1 MKTFRDFGIDLPTNF
16 SGDRKVLCP
25 QCSHLRKKKHEPCL
39 SVNGDKGTWNCHNCG
54 WTGSLHEK
62 GDFQPERKV
71 YRRPDPATAG
81 GDLSNAIV
89 QYFSGRGIGLSTLVK
104 ARVYSTVH
112 YLAGTGQPTLCM
124 AFPYYRNGELLNVKY
139 RDARKNMTQEK
150 DPEPC
155 LWNIDAAAG
164 AKTICIT
171 EGEIDALSL
180 IECGYAAA
188 VSVDKGAPNAKDA
201 DAGKK
206 LECVANCREILDG
219 SESIILVTDKD
230 EPGLRLEK
238 ELVAML
244 GPQKCRKTT
253 YPSDCKDINDVLMKY
268 GPEGVM
274 RVIDNAEPYPVPG
287 IHRFAEYTAAVESL
301 YRNGI
306 MRGASTGWKML
317 DQIFSLKKGTLNIIT
332 GLPSSGKSEFIH
344 ALAVNA
350 AKNLNWRWAIFSPEM
365 MPPESLVQNLAEKIA
380 VRSFFGQNRMPAEE
394 MRRAVAAVNEIFYLI
409 APDSGGAMTLNEILE
424 AFEVCVIRYQVSGVI
439 IDPWNWVESALPPGE
454 NFTVHVG
461 KMLQQCLAFARTHK
475 VWFAVLAHPRKP
487 EKDKRTGKF
496 PVITLNDISGSQEFA
511 NKADYGISLYRDQSS
526 GSGNITQV
534 HILKSKNKYVATMN
548 TFCEMRWD
556 RSSGTYTD
564 IDPEQEHRYGVADRD
579 PDSPPSPRAYKD

>member
-1 MKTFRDFGIDLPTNF
+1 MKTFRDFGIDLPMNF

-25 QCSHLRKKKHEPCL
+25 KCSHLRKKKNEPCL

-62 GDFQPERKV
+62 SDFQPERKV
-71 YRRPDPATAG
+71 YRRPDPKTASD
-81 GDLSNAIV
+81 DLSNLIV
-89 QYFSGRGIGLSTLVK
+89 KYFAGRGIGLSTLVK

-112 YLAGTGQPTLCM
+112 YLAGTGQQTLCM

-180 IECGYAAA
+180 IECGYTAA

-219 SESIILVTDKD
+219 AESIILVTDKD

-306 MRGASTGWKML
+306 MRGLSTGWKML

-350 AKNLNWRWAIFSPEM
+350 AKNLSWRWAIFSPEM

-380 VRSFFGQNRMPAEE
+380 VRSFFGPNRMPAEE

-409 APDSGGAMTLNEILE
+409 APDSGGAMTLTEILE

-454 NFTVHVG
+454 NFTVHIG

-475 VWFAVLAHPRKP
+475 VWFAILAHPRKP
-487 EKDKRTGKF
+487 EKDKRTGKY

-526 GSGNITQV
+526 GSGNVTQV

-564 IDPEQEHRYGVADRD
+564 IDPEQEHRYGNGDRD
-579 PDSPPSPRAYKD
+579 PPDAEPPRAYKD